1 MERKVIN
8 QVTGFATID
17 GAGVHLIRVL
27 GNTTVQDFDPFLM
40 LDSFDSTRPEDY
52 TAGFPMHPHRG
63 IETISYVH
71 MGKMEHRDSL
81 GFDDMVTD
89 GEVQYMTAGSGIL
102 HEERVP
108 AAKRL
113 CGLQL
118 WLNLPAEE
126 KMVQPEYTAIKKA
139 DIPEIA
145 IPGGKLRLLMGTYK
159 EWKGTRSR
167 YLPLDYYAIQLEK
180 GASLTL
186 DTEED
191 RSCMLFTL
199 EGSVQVGNVTV
210 APKTAAK
217 LSRGTEVTLVAQ
229 QGPAVVM
236 FMSSRALGEPV
247 SWGGPIVMN
256 TREELEQAF
265 QELQEGKFLKAEMKH
280 EG

>member
-1 MERKVIN
+1 MDRKVIK

-71 MGKMEHRDSL
+71 QGKMEHRDSL

-118 WLNLPAEE
+118 WLNLPAAA

-139 DIPEIA
+139 AIPEIA
-145 IPGGKLRLLMGTYK
+145 IPGGKLRLLMGNYK
-159 EWKGTRSR
+159 EWKGTQSR
-167 YLPLDYYAIQLEK
+167 VLPLDYYAIQLEK
-180 GASLTL
+180 GASITL

-199 EGSVQVGNVTV
+199 EGSVQVGEVRV

-217 LSRGTEVTLVAQ
+217 LSRGTEVTFVAE
-229 QGPAVVM
+229 QGPAIVM
-236 FMSSRALGEPV
+236 FMSSRALQEPV
-247 SWGGPIVMN
+247 CWGGPIVMN
-256 TREELEQAF
+256 TREELNQAF
-265 QELQEGKFLKAEMKH
+265 QELQEGNFLKAEMKH